1 MNTDKKLQIA
11 SLNVRPNIFSHQ
23 FAAITAESENLS
35 LLDDC
40 HDYMFFPS
48 NNKITVAICF
58 SNESAYS
65 DTPSRINRNI
75 TVELIDKIDNEEQS
89 SEDIALKMD
98 AEQYTRTEMVTLS
111 VRIYGTKPV
120 HPFQIVVKNKRTNR
134 IYKTHN
140 INLFDMPKIKA
151 MPSKW
156 FDINEGCL
164 YKNDEG
170 AEHGLVA
177 IKVEKT
183 TPVTVRIKLRLAHPV
198 LHDCIPELCIRTVT
212 NYGGEH
218 VAYVV
223 PQLDSESDDGSYIV
237 EQNILML
244 DGVSGYG
251 YTEVRCMTYL
261 VGVIPFHMGAIDI
274 EGAITYEYIIN
285 KHESNVID
293 VEKAHYKYIDDHCP
307 EMHEQLEKF
316 EQDEF
321 DKLLDEFISGAKDI
335 LDEDDEPEND
345 IIDDEDEDDTMNDE
359 EEEDIT
365 DGDESQQ
372 DTQNE
377 LDRLVG
383 LDAVKAKVE
392 QYTITAHFNKMRI
405 DAGLPEMA
413 FPLHSMFLGSPGT
426 GKTTVAKII
435 GKKLHE
441 AGVLSRGHVIIRER
455 ATLLGQYYSSEAE
468 NTLKALEEAE
478 GGILFIDEAYQ
489 LFQPQDPRDPGRFVI
504 ETLMTALADDSN
516 RDWMLILAGYTKPMK
531 RMFEINPGLSSRI
544 PESNIIL
551 FEDYSEDELM
561 EIAQR
566 YFDTNKYQM
575 TDEAA
580 IRLRANIANAYAC
593 RNETFGNARY
603 VMNLIQTDIIPAMA
617 MRLSKEAEP
626 TAEQLSTIIAED
638 IPLSIA
644 RKTEVARHIGF
655 R

>member
-23 FAAITAESENLS
+23 FAAITAESENMS

-40 HDYMFFPS
+40 HDYMYIPS

-58 SNESAYS
+58 SNESAYT
-65 DTPSRINRNI
+65 DTPSGINRTI
-75 TVELIDKIDNEEQS
+75 TVELIDKISHEAQS
-89 SEDIALKMD
+89 SEDIMLKMD
-98 AEQYTRTEMVTLS
+98 AEQETEREMVTLP
-111 VRIYGTKPV
+111 VRIYGTTPS
-120 HPFQIVVKNKRTNR
+120 HPFQIVVRNKRTNH
-134 IYKTHN
+134 IYKTHD

-156 FDINEGCL
+156 LDISEGCI

-177 IKVEKT
+177 IKVEKM
-183 TPVTVRIKLRLAHPV
+183 TPVTVRIRLRLAHTI
-198 LHDCIPELCIRTVT
+198 LCNSIPELCIRTVT

-218 VAYVV
+218 VAYIV
-223 PQLDSESDDGSYIV
+223 PQLDPQSDDGSYIV
-237 EQNILML
+237 EQNIIML
-244 DGVSGYG
+244 DGVSGFG

-261 VGVIPFHMGAIDI
+261 VGVIPFHMGACDI

-285 KHESNVID
+285 KHEYNVID
-293 VEKAHYKYIDDHCP
+293 VEKAHYKYIEDHCP
-307 EMHEQLEKF
+307 EMHEPLDKF
-316 EQDEF
+316 EEEDF
-321 DKLLDEFISGAKDI
+321 DKLLDEFIAGAKDA
-335 LDEDDEPEND
+335 LDEDDEL
-345 IIDDEDEDDTMNDE
+345 EDD
-359 EEEDIT
+359 
-365 DGDESQQ
+365 
-372 DTQNE
+372 E

-383 LDAVKAKVE
+383 LESVKAKVE
-392 QYTITAHFNKMRI
+392 RYAITAQFNRRRM
-405 DAGLPEMA
+405 DAGLPEMP
-413 FPLHSMFLGSPGT
+413 FPMHSMFLGSPGT

-441 AGVLSRGHVIIRER
+441 AGVLSRGHVVIRER
-455 ATLLGQYYSSEAE
+455 STLLGQYYSSEGE
-468 NTLKALEEAE
+468 NTLKALEEAQ

-504 ETLMTALADDSN
+504 ETLMTALADESN

-551 FEDYSEDELM
+551 FEDYGEDELM
-561 EIAQR
+561 EIARR
-566 YFDTNKYQM
+566 YFDTNKYR
-575 TDEAA
+575 TTEAA
-580 IRLRANIANAYAC
+580 ETKLKANIANAYAD

-603 VMNLIQTDIIPAMA
+603 VMNLIQTEIIPAMA
-617 MRLSKEAEP
+617 MRLNYEAAP

-638 IPLSIA
+638 IPLSITN
-644 RKTEVARHIGF
+644 KKEVTRPIGF